1 MHIGKK
7 MHKPFMYINFSV
19 STFYLSCSHYD
30 GKCESP
36 EGPDGIGD
44 EELTSSCYLHGH
56 ETDGW

>member
-1 MHIGKK
+1 